1 MVQMALRVVQ
11 SRSLADQIFEQL
23 VIEILSGRCA
33 VGTNLPPERK
43 LVETFEVNRHVV
55 REALKRLEQVGLVKI
70 SQGGGTKVADF
81 TRHAGLDL
89 LALMADYAS
98 TSEDTLSYWL
108 AVQEMRLATAADV
121 ARLCAL
127 RAGPELRQEILSIA
141 RRMSETED
149 PAEIFALE
157 LRFWDRMLEGAQNIA
172 YRLAFNSLIKGVLAP
187 KVADVARAL
196 SVKEIRQTGH
206 RLPIASAVAKG
217 DAHAAEAR
225 TREALCGVVEQL
237 ARQVHRADR
246 AVQRLPASAADKRRA
261 IARKRKRRM
270 GRGPNPRRV
279 SLGK

>member
-1 MVQMALRVVQ
+1 MALRVIQ
-11 SRSLADQIFEQL
+11 SRSLADQVFEQL
-23 VIEILSGRCA
+23 TTEILSGRCA

-43 LVETFEVNRHVV
+43 LVETFAVNRHVV

-98 TSEDTLSYWL
+98 ASEDTLSYWL
-108 AVQEMRLATAADV
+108 AVHEMRLATAADV

-127 RAGPELRQEILSIA
+127 RAGPELKQEILSIA
-141 RRMSETED
+141 RKMSESVD
-149 PAEIFALE
+149 PAELFALE

-172 YRLAFNSLIKGVLAP
+172 YRLAYNSLIKGVLAP
-187 KVADVARAL
+187 KVAELARAL
-196 SVKEIRQTGH
+196 SVKEIKETGY
-206 RLPIASAVAKG
+206 RLPIATAVFKG

-225 TREALCGVVEQL
+225 TRDALRGVVDRL
-237 ARQVHRADR
+237 VRQMHRGER
-246 AVQRLPASAADKRRA
+246 AVGRSSASSGDKRRA
-261 IARKRKRRM
+261 TARKRKRKP
-270 GRGPNPRRV
+270 GRGSSAARRL